1 MSATGTPATMRA
13 DARRN
18 RQLLIAAALA
28 AFTEHGADDASLDEI
43 ARRAGVGIGTLYR
56 HFPSRQALLEAVY
69 RDQVEDLCAGAR
81 DRAAAATPA
90 QALANW
96 LRDLMAFA
104 ATKRN
109 LTSSLMSGPDS
120 KHSEVAVSCSAMVRE
135 AADGLLAQAQRSGE
149 IRPDVDATDLLR
161 LCHALALASELPSTD
176 AGQPERL
183 LKVLLDGLR
192 AAEPGAAG

>member
-28 AFTEHGADDASLDEI
+28 AFTEHGADDASLEEI

-69 RDQVEDLCAGAR
+69 REQVEDLCAAAR
-81 DRAAAATPA
+81 DQPATATPA
-90 QALANW
+90 QALENW

-120 KHSEVAVSCSAMVRE
+120 KRSEVALSCSAMVRE
-135 AADGLLAQAQRSGE
+135 AADGLLAQAQRAGE

-161 LCHALALASELPSTD
+161 LTHGLALASELPSAHAD
-176 AGQPERL
+176 QPERL

-192 AAEPGAAG
+192 AAEPGPAG

>member
-1 MSATGTPATMRA
+1 MSATGPPATMRA

-69 RDQVEDLCAGAR
+69 RDQVEELCAGAR
-81 DRAAAATPA
+81 DRAAAAAPA
-90 QALANW
+90 QALENW

-109 LTSSLMSGPDS
+109 LTSSLMSSPDS
-120 KHSEVAVSCSAMVRE
+120 KRSEVAVSCSAMVRE
-135 AADGLLAQAQRSGE
+135 TADGLLARAQRSGE

-161 LCHALALASELPSTD
+161 LSHALALASELPSTHAD
-176 AGQPERL
+176 QPERL
-183 LKVLLDGLR
+183 LQVLLDGLR
-192 AAEPGAAG
+192 ATEPGTAG